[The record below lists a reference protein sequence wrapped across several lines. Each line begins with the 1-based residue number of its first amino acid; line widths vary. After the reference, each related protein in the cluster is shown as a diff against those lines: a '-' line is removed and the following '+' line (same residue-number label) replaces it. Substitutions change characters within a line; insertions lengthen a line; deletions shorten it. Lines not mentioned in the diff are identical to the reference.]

1 MDPITRKEMFLAR
14 AGGQDV
20 ETPEPITREETFLQE
35 IVDAVE
41 SGGGASGGDR
51 PLPVGSAG
59 KYVGYNS
66 SGTGIAITPDAT
78 PTNGSNKLVTSD
90 GVYDALAAK
99 QDKLTFDS
107 EPTENSPN
115 SLTSGAVYAALD
127 NLPSGGGEGLSSAAK
142 EALLALLEKVAY
154 IDENGADYYETLE
167 DALYGTT
174 TTGITAVFNQGQ
186 AEIFTTDSLESLRQY
201 LTVTATKSDGKSKT
215 VSTYTLSGTLT
226 KGVATITVD
235 YQGLT
240 DTFNVNVTL
249 DTSPVIATAGSVIV
263 YKSSTYQYEATTNGG
278 VTKLYDIGSDTTLGN
293 IAGIVPTQ
301 GTVFVN
307 DGADLMAY
315 DETGVESD
323 LVQGKTTHVNMNTGD
338 GGNTSS
344 GYNRWA
350 QYQGGTM
357 TEFNGTW
364 TIKTRKVR
372 VSVDTRY
379 LDRAYMYDK
388 LTGKVIFAGRN
399 TPYWGMDNIS
409 EESEPSVL
417 QSISAVYNG
426 GNVAMGSDV
435 NALKTDL
442 VVTATY
448 ADSSTK
454 TVPSTDYTLSGN
466 LSTVGSKTITVSY
479 QNKTTTFNVTVTEM
493 RLEAVFSGTDVLTS
507 TPLNDLKTDLVVTLY
522 EGSTSEVI
530 PSADYS
536 LSGTLTK
543 GTSVVEVSYRGVTTT
558 FTINNVTLDTTA
570 KIAGSGIL
578 SWSSGAPKVTTMTNG
593 CYTTMCDA
601 GESSQINYVAGIVPT
616 QGTVLVNNG
625 ANMVFYQNDAT
636 ESDVTTKAYD
646 HVNMNTL
653 SGGNASSGYNRWAQY
668 QGGTMTEWTGTWPDA
683 YQKLRLCLD
692 SRYLDRAYLIDKNT
706 GKVFFAGRNT
716 PYWGMENISE
726 ASA

>member
-35 IVDAVE
+35 IVDNIE
-41 SGGGASGGDR
+41 SGGGGASGGDR
-51 PLPVGSAG
+51 PLPIGSAG

-66 SGTGIAITPDAT
+66 SGTGVAITPDST
-78 PTNGSNKLVTSD
+78 PTDGSNKLVTSN
-90 GVYDALAAK
+90 GVYGALAAK
-99 QDKLTFDS
+99 QDKLTFDPA
-107 EPTENSPN
+107 PTENSPN
-115 SLTSGAVYAALD
+115 ALTSGAVYAALD

-154 IDENGADYYETLE
+154 IDENGADYLEDLE
-167 DALYGTT
+167 DALYELNS
-174 TTGITAVFNQGQ
+174 ISCVFTQGSMVVY
-186 AEIFTTDSLESLRQY
+186 DSTPLDDLKPG
-201 LTVTATKSDGKSKT
+201 LVVTAHYKSGETKAVT
-215 VSTYTLSGTLT
+215 NYTLSGTLVGGT
-226 KGVATITVD
+226 TSTVTVTYKGKTAT
-235 YQGLT
+235 
-240 DTFNVNVTL
+240 FSVNVAAA
-249 DTSPVIATAGSVIV
+249 P
-263 YKSSTYQYEATTNGG
+263 
-278 VTKLYDIGSDTTLGN
+278 
-293 IAGIVPTQ
+293 
-301 GTVFVN
+301 
-307 DGADLMAY
+307 
-315 DETGVESD
+315 
-323 LVQGKTTHVNMNTGD
+323 
-338 GGNTSS
+338 
-344 GYNRWA
+344 
-350 QYQGGTM
+350 
-357 TEFNGTW
+357 
-364 TIKTRKVR
+364 
-372 VSVDTRY
+372 
-379 LDRAYMYDK
+379 
-388 LTGKVIFAGRN
+388 
-399 TPYWGMDNIS
+399 
-409 EESEPSVL
+409 VL

-426 GNVAMGSDV
+426 GDVAMGSDV

-448 ADSSTK
+448 TDSSTE

-479 QNKTTTFNVTVTEM
+479 QNKTTTFNVTVVEM
-493 RLEAVFSGTDVLTS
+493 QLEAVFSGTDVLTS

-530 PSADYS
+530 PSADYT

-543 GTSVVEVSYRGVTTT
+543 GTSVVDVSYSGITTT
-558 FTINNVTLDTTA
+558 FTISNVTLDTTA

-578 SWSSGAPKVTTMTNG
+578 SWASGAPKVTTMTNG

-601 GESSQINYVAGIVPT
+601 GESSQVNYVAGIVPT

-668 QGGTMTEWTGTWPDA
+668 QGGTMTEWTGTWTDA

>member
-1 MDPITRKEMFLAR
+1 MNPITRKEMFLAR

-20 ETPEPITREETFLQE
+20 EPPGPITREETFLQE
-35 IVDAVE
+35 IVDSIE
-41 SGGGASGGDR
+41 SGGGGASGGDR
-51 PLPVGSAG
+51 PLPIGSAG

-66 SGTGIAITPDAT
+66 SGTGVAITPDST

-90 GVYDALAAK
+90 GVYDALATK
-99 QDKLTFDS
+99 QDKLTFDLA
-107 EPTENSPN
+107 PTENSPN
-115 SLTSGAVYAALD
+115 ALTSGAVYAALD

-154 IDENGADYYETLE
+154 IDENGQSYFDALE
-167 DALYGTT
+167 DALYPPATLLS
-174 TTGITAVFNQGQ
+174 ISAVFNQGS
-186 AEIFTTDSLESLRQY
+186 AVIYDTDSLDTLRQY
-201 LTVTATKSDGKSKT
+201 LTVTANYDNGRTENVTS
-215 VSTYTLSGTLT
+215 YTLSGTLNAGT
-226 KGVATITVD
+226 STITVS
-235 YQGLT
+235 Y
-240 DTFNVNVTL
+240 
-249 DTSPVIATAGSVIV
+249 S
-263 YKSSTYQYEATTNGG
+263 
-278 VTKLYDIGSDTTLGN
+278 
-293 IAGIVPTQ
+293 
-301 GTVFVN
+301 
-307 DGADLMAY
+307 
-315 DETGVESD
+315 
-323 LVQGKTTHVNMNTGD
+323 GKTAAFFVTV
-338 GGNTSS
+338 SS
-344 GYNRWA
+344 A
-350 QYQGGTM
+350 PT
-357 TEFNGTW
+357 
-364 TIKTRKVR
+364 
-372 VSVDTRY
+372 
-379 LDRAYMYDK
+379 
-388 LTGKVIFAGRN
+388 
-399 TPYWGMDNIS
+399 
-409 EESEPSVL
+409 L

-426 GNVAMGSDV
+426 GDVAMGSDV

-448 ADSSTK
+448 TDSSTE

-466 LSTVGSKTITVSY
+466 LSTAGSKTITVSY
-479 QNKTTTFNVTVTEM
+479 QNKTTTFNVTVMEM

-543 GTSVVEVSYRGVTTT
+543 GTSVVEVSYSGLTTT

-601 GESSQINYVAGIVPT
+601 GESSQVNYVAGIVPT

-625 ANMVFYQNDAT
+625 ANMVFYQSDAT

-726 ASA
+726 AST